1 MWSQPTGDVTESC
14 TESRRSGIHMLVVE
28 TIGRCSYVSQPVPR
42 SAVILLALLPVPNLI
57 LQPEVV
63 LAASQPVSCRY
74 RFHCYC
80 GYPGVLPPA
89 DRQHLF
95 QLFLIGAHAQLV
107 FDPAVP

>member
-1 MWSQPTGDVTESC
+1 MFV
-14 TESRRSGIHMLVVE
+14 RI
-28 TIGRCSYVSQPVPR
+28 VSQPVPR

-63 LAASQPVSCRY
+63 LASQPVSCRY

-80 GYPGVLPPA
+80 GFRGVLPPA
-89 DRQHLF
+89 DRQHLS

-107 FDPAVP
+107 FGPAVP